1 MKIKHLLWTAI
12 LTGIS
17 LSLSARAER
26 GQRGMRTH
34 PEARKE
40 IKAYV
45 EQEVLPILAPARA
58 QLDTYIGETEK
69 NHLEEI
75 RSQIKSLKDEGK
87 ILRKSFIEARR
98 QGEYPSQEDIDKM
111 RALGKERRHLMD
123 QAWAIADQ
131 YEIEIY
137 EILDQLK
144 PEAEAWKEDMKAI
157 VEKYKPE
164 DAEPQSSRDSKGK
177 GERKRGRRKSGN
189 PVGRLLQSPVHFLIW
204 DGSMD
209 VASQLGEA
217 SELQAFPNPASS
229 RQSITY
235 KVKNAGKVSIELL
248 DANGQ
253 VVRNLEKN
261 IEEAGT
267 YTEEISTRGLKPGV
281 YVYRITTTDG
291 TKTKKIKIE

>member
-17 LSLSARAER
+17 LSLSAQTER
-26 GQRGMRTH
+26 GQKGMRTH

-40 IKAYV
+40 IKAYM
-45 EQEVLPILAPARA
+45 EKEVFPILAPARA

-75 RSQIKSLKDEGK
+75 RSQIKSLKEEGK
-87 ILRKSFIEARR
+87 VLGKSFIKARR

-123 QAWAIADQ
+123 QAWVIADQ

-144 PEAEAWKEDMKAI
+144 LEAEAWKEDMKAI
-157 VEKYKPE
+157 IEKYKPG

-177 GERKRGRRKSGN
+177 GKRGRRKSGN
-189 PVGRLLQSPVHFLIW
+189 PVRRLLQSPVHFLLW
-204 DGSMD
+204 DGSTD
-209 VASQLGEA
+209 VAGQLGEA
-217 SELQAFPNPASS
+217 FELQAFPNPAGS

-235 KVKNAGKVSIELL
+235 RVKNAGKVSIELL

-261 IEEAGT
+261 IEEAGE

-281 YVYRITTTDG
+281 YVYIITTANG